1 MNSTHAMR
9 LVVAAGIGTLMTGAT
24 FGQDNSYSYGG
35 LAVGQSLIEIDQQ
48 RIAGALLVGSETSVT
63 GIEKNERD
71 TGYKLFVGRQFNRY
85 LGAELGYFNL
95 GHVGFTAQTTP
106 AGSLAGNFRVQGM
119 NLDLVGTLP
128 FSESFSGLVR
138 VGAQYARTRANFD
151 GSGAVTVANPSPSE
165 KQWNPKFGV
174 GLQYAVNRDFLVRAE
189 IERYRVPDALGQH
202 ANVNMTSVSLVFP
215 FGRAPMSAPRPV
227 AMAPAYVAPAPE
239 PVAVAAPAPAP
250 VIVAVVTPPA
260 PPPPP
265 ERRRV
270 SFSAESLFGF
280 DRSEVQPDGKLALD
294 TFAKELQGTSF
305 DTINVEGHT
314 DRLGSTAYNQTLS
327 LKRAEAVK
335 AYLVSA
341 GVDSSKIAAVGK
353 NESQPL
359 TKTEDCKGNTPSP
372 KLIACLQADR
382 RVDLEVV
389 GTR

>member
-24 FGQDNSYSYGG
+24 FGQDGSYYYGG
-35 LAVGQSLIEIDQQ
+35 LSVGQSLIELDQQ
-48 RIAGALLVGSETSVT
+48 RIAGALVGSAASATS
-63 GIEKNERD
+63 IEKNERD
-71 TGYKLFVGRQFNRY
+71 TGYKLFGGWQFNRY

-95 GHVGFTAQTTP
+95 GHVGFTAHTTP
-106 AGSLAGNFRVQGM
+106 TGTLDGSFRVHGF
-119 NLDLVGTLP
+119 NLDLVGTVP
-128 FSESFSGLVR
+128 FSDSFSGLVR
-138 VGAQYARTRANFD
+138 VGGQYARTGANFN
-151 GSGAVTVANPSPSE
+151 GTGAVTIAGDPNPTE

-189 IERYRVPDALGQH
+189 VERYRVPDALGQH

-227 AMAPAYVAPAPE
+227 AMAPAYVAPVPE
-239 PVAVAAPAPAP
+239 PVAMAAPAPAP
-250 VIVAVVTPPA
+250 IIVAVVTPPA
-260 PPPPP
+260 PPVPP

-280 DRSEVQPDGKLALD
+280 DHSEVLPEGKLALD
-294 TFAKELQGTSF
+294 AFAKDLQGTTF

-327 LKRAEAVK
+327 VQRAEAVK

-341 GVDSSKIAAVGK
+341 GVDGSKIAAVGK
-353 NESQPL
+353 SESQPL
-359 TKTEDCKGNTPSP
+359 TKAEDCKGNTPSP

-382 RVDLEVV
+382 RVELEVV